1 MDILDT
7 FGDWVQLT
15 VTIAVVFFLLQYYLL
30 IARAIVSHGISTTVL
45 GILLWVSVYDYDIAL
60 GLLIGGIIHVM
71 MGLSFIRSYSDDDFI
86 QEEVMPRFMAGLMI
100 TIIMITKIVLFW

>member
-7 FGDWVQLT
+7 FGDWVQLA

-30 IARAIVSHGISTTVL
+30 IAGAIVGHGISTAAL
-45 GILLWVSVYDYDIAL
+45 GYLLWISVYDYDIVL
-60 GLLIGGIIHVM
+60 GLLIGGAVHVM
-71 MGLSFIRSYSDDDFI
+71 MGISFIRSSSDDDFI